1 MEPISEEALSLARVI
16 WDYHQLRH
24 EPIPAD
30 VIVALGT
37 NDLRVADFA
46 ADLYLRGF
54 GSTLVCSG
62 GVAHQDDLLATSWE
76 KTEAEMYADL
86 AERRGVPRE
95 HMLLERRARNTAENI
110 RFTRE
115 LLGER
120 KMRPR
125 NIVIAVKPFMQ
136 RRVWATMAVEWPE
149 MPATL
154 ASPEM
159 TLEEYFTSELG
170 LCATRMVG
178 STADSGG
185 GAGSLSGLG
194 WLGVYEASDCGGM
207 TQLPLQWPH
216 AHQTRIAALI
226 VQPDGCVEGADVPL
240 RHDHQRWTGHRSITI
255 GVGSA

>member
-16 WDYHQLRH
+16 WNYHQLRH

-62 GVAHQDDLLATSWE
+62 GVAHQDDLLATRWE
-76 KTEAEMYADL
+76 KPEAEMYADA

-95 HMLLERRARNTAENI
+95 RILLERRACNTAENI

-120 KMRPR
+120 GIRPR
-125 NIVIAVKPFMQ
+125 NIVLAVKPFMQ

-154 ASPEM
+154 ASRDM
-159 TLEEYFTSELG
+159 TLDQYFTSELAPEKIVNIMMGDLQRIWVYARRGWSAPQRIPSEVREAYDG
-170 LCATRMVG
+170 LVA
-178 STADSGG
+178 
-185 GAGSLSGLG
+185 LG
-194 WLGVYEASDCGGM
+194 FTKHL
-207 TQLPLQWPH
+207 
-216 AHQTRIAALI
+216 IA
-226 VQPDGCVEGADVPL
+226 EE
-240 RHDHQRWTGHRSITI
+240 
-255 GVGSA
+255 

>member
-159 TLEEYFTSELG
+159 TLEEYFTSELAPEKIVNIMMGDLQRIWVYARRGWSAPQRIPAEVREAYQG
-170 LCATRMVG
+170 LV
-178 STADSGG
+178 
-185 GAGSLSGLG
+185 GLG
-194 WLGVYEASDCGGM
+194 FTKHL
-207 TQLPLQWPH
+207 
-216 AHQTRIAALI
+216 IA
-226 VQPDGCVEGADVPL
+226 EE
-240 RHDHQRWTGHRSITI
+240 
-255 GVGSA
+255 